1 MWCAVQNTLVCR
13 CNIQCIYYTPDEKGK
28 VEGVVIYKTLRCNVH
43 FEAGFAAFPNQP
55 MHEEQ
60 IAREQQS
67 KQSKIA
73 P

>member
-1 MWCAVQNTLVCR
+1 MWCDLQNTSVQY
-13 CNIQCIYYTPDEKGK
+13 I
-28 VEGVVIYKTLRCNVH
+28 H

-55 MHEEQ
+55 TNAMHEEQ
-60 IAREQQS
+60 IAPELQS